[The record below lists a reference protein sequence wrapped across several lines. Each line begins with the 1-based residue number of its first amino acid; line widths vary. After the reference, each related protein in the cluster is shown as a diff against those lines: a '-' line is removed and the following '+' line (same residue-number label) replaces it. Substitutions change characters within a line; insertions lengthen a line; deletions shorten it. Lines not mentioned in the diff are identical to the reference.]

1 MNYSATTATEVATA
15 TRTNLI
21 VAARSV
27 FARKGF
33 DGASVREI
41 TREASA
47 NLGAITYH
55 FGSKRGLY
63 EAVLDAGLRPL
74 AERVR
79 SVVAGEGTA
88 HERMAGVVV
97 AYFDHLALHPDLPH
111 LLMQEIAA
119 GKPPPEVLLEIVG
132 GVIKSI
138 GSLQREGEDDGSI
151 RAGDPMLTALSVIA
165 QPIYLTLV
173 SPLLKTVAQIDLSD
187 PTTRQQTLEHA
198 VAFVRRGLE
207 PRTEAGS

>member
-1 MNYSATTATEVATA
+1 MNYLMTRMADGGTT
-15 TRTNLI
+15 TRAALI
-21 VAARSV
+21 AAARGV

-41 TREASA
+41 TRAA
-47 NLGAITYH
+47 DVNLGAITYH

-74 AERVR
+74 ADRVG
-79 SVVAGEGTA
+79 SVVAGDGSA
-88 HERMAGVVV
+88 HARMAAVVE
-97 AYFDHLALHPDLPH
+97 AYFEHLGLHPDLPH

-132 GVIKSI
+132 GVIRAV
-138 GSLQREGEDDGSI
+138 GSLQREGELDGSI
-151 RAGDPMLTALSVIA
+151 RAGDPTLTALSVIA

-173 SPLLKTVAQIDLSD
+173 SPLLKTVAHIDLTD
-187 PTTRQQTLEHA
+187 PKTRQETLEHA

-207 PRTEAGS
+207 PRNEAGS